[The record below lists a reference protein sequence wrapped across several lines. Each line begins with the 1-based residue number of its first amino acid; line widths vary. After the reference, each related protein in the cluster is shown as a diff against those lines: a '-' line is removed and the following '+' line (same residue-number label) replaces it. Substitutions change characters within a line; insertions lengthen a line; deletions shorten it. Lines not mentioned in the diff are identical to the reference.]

1 MRFSSSSY
9 WRQTWR
15 PVVSV
20 LALTLAQVIAFGP
33 GAFDLDS
40 QRMWGEAKAGVAT
53 GWHPATLVWLTRW
66 SQALSLGT
74 APMFCAS
81 QLLLMSA
88 LYRLIG
94 LRRALFVC
102 VLPIVMVTNL
112 RLGKETWFAGAALL
126 LCGGGLR
133 SLLAAAGMTSLRLH
147 AWAILF
153 PVAVKSKR
161 WALLVAG
168 LIGAFVAR
176 FALTEA
182 PARPLQQTF
191 IHDLAVLAPEELE
204 WLCVQPGCV
213 PNVIARRNRLAV
225 DPTVWGPDVRHV
237 NDAGEM
243 IRLRNAWLR
252 VIAASPLAYLDHR
265 ADIGLAT
272 LGVTQPAWS
281 IGFAGGIINPFGIA
295 TQPPVAADAVARF
308 ARMHHASWYY
318 RPWVYLLLATWVV
331 WLRWRQHDAVAHAMW
346 WGSAG
351 FVLALFA
358 AAPSPQLRYT
368 FAPVLLG
375 VAAALRR
382 RSSSRR

>member
-1 MRFSSSSY
+1 MHFLSIRA

-15 PVVSV
+15 PLLCV
-20 LALTLAQVIAFGP
+20 LGLTLAQVLAFGP

-74 APMFCAS
+74 APMFFAS

-94 LRRALFVC
+94 LRGAIVVC
-102 VLPIVMVTNL
+102 LMPIVTVTNL

-126 LCGGGLR
+126 LCNGGLR
-133 SLLAAAGMTSLRLH
+133 PLLAAAGLATLRLH

-153 PVAVKSKR
+153 PVAIKTKR
-161 WALLVAG
+161 WALLLAG
-168 LIGAFVAR
+168 LLGAFVAR
-176 FALTEA
+176 FSLTEA
-182 PARPLQQTF
+182 PARPLQQIF

-204 WLCVQPGCV
+204 WLCVRPGCV
-213 PNVIARRNRLAV
+213 PNVIARRSRLAV

-237 NDAGEM
+237 DGAAEM

-265 ADIGLAT
+265 TDIGLAT

-295 TQPPVAADAVARF
+295 TKPPAAADAVARF
-308 ARMHHASWYY
+308 ARVHYAAWYF
-318 RPWVYLLLATWVV
+318 RPWVYLSIATLVV
-331 WLRWRQHDAVAHAMW
+331 WLRWRQRDAVAQAMW

-368 FAPVLLG
+368 FAPVLLS
-375 VAAALRR
+375 VAAALR
-382 RSSSRR
+382 SRTPASR